1 MDRDFRVG
9 TWPVQPSLDAIARDG
24 ATIHLEPKVMEV
36 LVCLA
41 QYAGELLSKE
51 KLLQTVWADTF
62 VTDDVLTRSI
72 SELRR
77 AFQDDARE
85 PKVIQTIPK
94 RGYRLLAPVTF
105 VNGTIATTGSPDEA
119 RHTDRSRT
127 EAKTI
132 DS

>member
-1 MDRDFRVG
+1 MDDNFQIQEWVVSRKLN
-9 TWPVQPSLDAIARDG
+9 SLRNNG
-24 ATIHLEPKVMEV
+24 RMVHLEPKVMQV

-41 QYAGELLSKE
+41 KSPDVVSKE

-94 RGYRLLAPVTF
+94 RGYRLLDPVTF
-105 VNGTIATTGSPDEA
+105 VNGTIATTASPNEA
-119 RHTDRSRT
+119 QHTDRSLT
-127 EAKTI
+127 EAKN
-132 DS
+132 